1 MRDHGER
8 TTIDGGRTNEQR
20 PPSFSWKVHA
30 IAVWFVRTFLSV
42 SKRAKG
48 GAVRGGEH
56 HRSSQ
61 SNLDKPTRQ
70 KLGNDVL
77 ITTVPDLSRET
88 VLTFHEPFSQ
98 LTWTFA
104 TRTASMYSR
113 RNRQ

>member
-8 TTIDGGRTNEQR
+8 MTIDGGRTNEQR
-20 PPSFSWKVHA
+20 PPSFSWKVNA

-98 LTWTFA
+98 LNVDFCYTDGEYVF
-104 TRTASMYSR
+104 
-113 RNRQ
+113 